1 MPDPTES
8 AGSRENDRFNNAIA
22 ILVALISAF
31 LAVSNVKNG
40 NIVQAIQRS
49 QALLTDSWNQYQ
61 AKRMRQFELD
71 LEVKRGDALIRDGIL
86 KDTPENRS
94 LREGWLKEIE
104 RYRTELKEL
113 TDVANGHQAEF
124 KRLNDADDLFDFSE
138 SFLSLALALLAVAAL
153 TRIAWLLVL
162 AGGVGLAGFG
172 FGLAG
177 FMGYGAWKPDWL
189 MALLGA

>member
-1 MPDPTES
+1 
-8 AGSRENDRFNNAIA
+8 
-22 ILVALISAF
+22 
-31 LAVSNVKNG
+31 
-40 NIVQAIQRS
+40 
-49 QALLTDSWNQYQ
+49 
-61 AKRMRQFELD
+61 MRQFELD

>member
-1 MPDPTES
+1 MPDIDIPR
-8 AGSRENDRFNNAIA
+8 GGDNDRFNNTIA

-71 LEVKRGDALIRDGIL
+71 LEVARAEALTRDGVL
-86 KDTPENRS
+86 KETPENRAAM
-94 LREGWLKEIE
+94 EGWRREIE
-104 RYRTELKEL
+104 RYKGELKEL
-113 TDVANGHQAEF
+113 TDVANGHQADY

-138 SFLSLALALLAVAAL
+138 SFLSLSLALLAVAAL
-153 TRIAWLLVL
+153 TRIVWLL
-162 AGGVGLAGFG
+162 GLAAGIGLLGFG
-172 FGLAG
+172 FGMAG
-177 FMGYGAWKPDWL
+177 FMGYGAWKPEWL
-189 MALLGA
+189 MAILGA

>member
-71 LEVKRGDALIRDGIL
+71 LEVQRADALARDGVL
-86 KDTPENRS
+86 KETPENRAM
-94 LREGWLKEIE
+94 REGWLKEIE
-104 RYRTELKEL
+104 RYRSELKEL